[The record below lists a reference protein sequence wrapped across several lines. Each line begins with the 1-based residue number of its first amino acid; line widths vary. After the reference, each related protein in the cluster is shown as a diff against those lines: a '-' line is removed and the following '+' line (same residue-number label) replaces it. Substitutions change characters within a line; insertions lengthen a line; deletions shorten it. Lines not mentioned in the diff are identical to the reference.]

1 MATEGMSTARLL
13 DAYPSGRVIGGV
25 FELEIAGE
33 NPSVVAEAARKL
45 LENLKLATKTAKE
58 FK

>member
-1 MATEGMSTARLL
+1 MSTARLL